1 MKKIYLNGFC
11 LCVLSILSVLCVSCK
26 DDDDNAAPGTD
37 REFMTMFICDNT
49 RGKGSDYPYN
59 CGLDGAYPH
68 GNTIHLYW
76 YGVNDCA
83 GYQVQMALM
92 PKVTGGS
99 SAWASIQGTKD
110 LIVDTILGPTV
121 LDLLIPDLQYK
132 TDYRFA
138 IRALSKLDRN
148 DPNDPNS
155 FEHASNWYGHG
166 NGRQW
171 QEYLGIQTAERYATP
186 TAVYVNQAETTEETM
201 HVYLNSN
208 LKDVGLGLTDADME
222 KLKVYVSAY
231 NADTNP
237 NKKFQLKDL
246 KLSIDEDNL
255 DKLSAYYENF
265 NIDEDGNLG
274 YQYLQVQPSPNNPNS
289 SVGAKW
295 KYYQITN
302 EDRQRGY
309 VVVDG
314 LTANSVYVIDVI
326 DPRVKVSI
334 DAKYNTCTARS
345 DGQPG
350 EPILLSYD
358 ELYAQAESLPLPGD
372 QEGIKRGDVFSLAT
386 EKYQA
391 APITPALY
399 DFISNT
405 NYAEGQ
411 TFLLEG
417 GKTYYMD
424 GNDITCKGFTLRTN
438 PADVAQ
444 GKRARVICGIGKHSR
459 YDQATNGEQWNG
471 GPYSMFMFG
480 RQPEAGEGGEIYMKK
495 LAFYDIDFDNPEAFN
510 YGDNVAGLGG
520 ITGNYFFNM
529 YSNGMAVTL
538 DSLVIENCTFK
549 RLVRGFI
556 REQGANYKVWNHV
569 LIKNNL
575 FFDCGFYNQ
584 GAGGYCWI
592 HGSGQNVASNL
603 YKDMKVIENT
613 FYDCPFP
620 SFFSEQSEIAWTSG
634 AWYITF
640 SNNTLINFNTR
651 ADGSVFKM
659 RGLPNGSVF
668 NVKNNLFVLCK
679 QAGDQRVLAMWGADI
694 RNTQTMADGSAGKVT
709 LNFENNWSTNNDL
722 TNGSIFSNN
731 PWTATSNNFG
741 KLVNDGNATLNGTLE
756 VNVADISATELMEQP
771 CPPHVAQTANDQHMH
786 RADALDGTVS
796 NSYNVNLYFK
806 NTNND
811 IYNNNA
817 GAARWRNK

>member
-1 MKKIYLNGFC
+1 MKKILNYMM
-11 LCVLSILSVLCVSCK
+11 LILMVGTSAMMVSCK
-26 DDDDNAAPGTD
+26 DSEDAVEGTD

-49 RGKGSDYPYN
+49 RGKGADYPYN

-76 YGVNDCA
+76 YGVKNCA

-92 PKVTGGS
+92 PKVTGGAN
-99 SAWASIQGTKD
+99 AWASIQGTSD
-110 LIVDTILGPTV
+110 LLVDTIVGPDV
-121 LDLLIPDLQYK
+121 LDLVIKDLQYK

-138 IRALSKLDRN
+138 IRALSKLDN
-148 DPNDPNS
+148 NTTDFS
-155 FEHASNWYGHG
+155 HASNWFGHG

-171 QEYLGIQTAERYATP
+171 QEYLGIQTSERYPTP
-186 TAVYVNQAETTEETM
+186 TAIYVNQAETTEETM

-208 LKDVGLGLTDADME
+208 VSEVGLNLNTDEDKD
-222 KLKVYVSAY
+222 KLK
-231 NADTNP
+231 
-237 NKKFQLKDL
+237 
-246 KLSIDEDNL
+246 
-255 DKLSAYYENF
+255 AYYENF
-265 NIDEDGNLG
+265 NIDETGNLG
-274 YQYLQVQPSPNNPNS
+274 YQYLRVQPSPNNPNS
-289 SVGAKW
+289 TVGAKW
-295 KYYQITN
+295 SWYKITD
-302 EDRQRGY
+302 EDRARGY

-314 LTANSVYVIDVI
+314 LTPNSVYVIDVI
-326 DPRVKVSI
+326 DPRVPVEV
-334 DAKYNTCTARS
+334 DAKYNTLTARS

-358 ELYAQAESLPLPGD
+358 ELYAQASSLSLPD
-372 QEGIKRGDVFSLAT
+372 DETVKRDDVFALAK

-391 APITPALY
+391 APISPTLY

-424 GNDITCKGFTLRTN
+424 GNDITCKGFTLRTR
-438 PADVAQ
+438 PEDVAQ
-444 GKRARVICGIGKHSR
+444 GKRAKVICGIGKHSR

-510 YGDNVAGLGG
+510 YGDNKAGLGG
-520 ITGNYFFNM
+520 ATGNYFFNM

-569 LIKNNL
+569 LIKNNQ
-575 FFDCGFYNQ
+575 FFDCGYYNQ

-592 HGSGQNVASNL
+592 HGSGQNVNSNL

-620 SFFSEQSEIAWTSG
+620 SFFAEQSEIAWTSG

-651 ADGSVFKM
+651 ADGSIFKM

-668 NVKNNLFVLCK
+668 NVKNNLIVLCK
-679 QAGDQRVLAMWGADI
+679 KSGDQRVLAQWGADI
-694 RNTQTMADGSAGKVT
+694 RNTQTQADGSAGKVT

-722 TNGSIFSNN
+722 TNGSIFSANA
-731 PWTATSNNFG
+731 WTATSNNFG
-741 KLVNDGNATLNGTLE
+741 KLVKDGNATLNGTLE
-756 VNVADISATELMEQP
+756 VSVADISATELMESP
-771 CPPHVAQTANDQHMH
+771 CPPHVAATADDQNMH
-786 RADALDGTVS
+786 RADALDGTAKD
-796 NSYNVNLYFK
+796 YNVNLYFK
-806 NTNND
+806 NTDND
-811 IYNNNA
+811 IYKNNV

>member
-1 MKKIYLNGFC
+1 MKKILN
-11 LCVLSILSVLCVSCK
+11 SIMLLLLAGTSALMVSCK
-26 DDDDNAAPGTD
+26 DDDKNGSSTNTD
-37 REFMTMFICDNT
+37 RQFMTMFICDNT

-76 YGVNDCA
+76 YGVKDCA

-99 SAWASIQGTKD
+99 EAWAKIQGTSD
-110 LIVDTILGPTV
+110 LLVDTIVGANV
-121 LDLLIPDLQYK
+121 LDMIIPDLQYK

-148 DPNDPNS
+148 IKGDQSS
-155 FEHASNWYGHG
+155 FAHASNWYGHG

-171 QEYLGIQTAERYATP
+171 QEYLGIQTNERYPTP
-186 TAVYVNQAETTEETM
+186 GAIYVDESQTTENEM
-201 HVYLNSN
+201 YVYFNKNIDDL
-208 LKDVGLGLTDADME
+208 GLGTSEEDQST
-222 KLKVYVSAY
+222 LK
-231 NADTNP
+231 
-237 NKKFQLKDL
+237 
-246 KLSIDEDNL
+246 
-255 DKLSAYYENF
+255 AYYENF
-265 NIDEDGNLG
+265 NIDENGNLG
-274 YQYLQVQPSPNNPNS
+274 YSVLTVSPSPNNPNS
-289 SVGAKW
+289 TVDSKW
-295 KYYQITN
+295 KYYKITD
-302 EDRQRGY
+302 EDFNRGY
-309 VVVDG
+309 VKVTG
-314 LTANSVYVIDVI
+314 LTPNSVYVIDVI
-326 DPRVKVSI
+326 DPRVKVAV
-334 DAKYNTCTARS
+334 DAKYNTLTKRS
-345 DGQPG
+345 DGKPG

-358 ELYAQAESLPLPGD
+358 ELYAQAASLPVPD
-372 QEGIKRGDVFSLAT
+372 DENVKRSDVFALAT
-386 EKYQA
+386 DKYQA

-405 NYAEGQ
+405 QYAEGQ
-411 TFLLEG
+411 TFYLEG

-424 GNDITCKGFTLRTN
+424 GNDITCKGFTLATR
-438 PADVAQ
+438 PEDVAA

-480 RQPEAGEGGEIYMKK
+480 RQPEAGEGGEIRMKK

-575 FFDCGFYNQ
+575 FMDCGYYNQ

-620 SFFSEQSEIAWTSG
+620 SFFAEQSEIDWTSG
-634 AWYITF
+634 SWNITF

-651 ADGSVFKM
+651 ADGSIFKM
-659 RGLPNGSVF
+659 RGLPNGSIF
-668 NVKNNLFVLCK
+668 NVKNNLIVLCK
-679 QAGDQRVLAMWGADI
+679 KPGDQRVLAQWGADI
-694 RNTQTMADGSAGKVT
+694 RNTQTMPDGSAGKVT

-722 TNGSIFSNN
+722 TNGSIFSNSA
-731 PWTATSNNFG
+731 WTATSNNFG
-741 KLVNDGNATLNGTLE
+741 KLVKDGNATLNGTLE
-756 VNVADISATELMEQP
+756 VNVADISATDLMEQP
-771 CPPHVAQTANDQHMH
+771 CPPHIALTANDQNMH
-786 RADALDGTVS
+786 RADALDGTS
-796 NSYNVNLYFK
+796 NSTYNVNLYFK
-806 NTNND
+806 NTNNE
-811 IYNNNA
+811 IYTNNV
-817 GAARWRNK
+817 GAARWRNKK

>member
-1 MKKIYLNGFC
+1 MDMKKTLN
-11 LCVLSILSVLCVSCK
+11 SILLLFLAGTSALMVSCK
-26 DDDDNAAPGTD
+26 DDEDNAAPGTD

-59 CGLDGAYPH
+59 CGIDRKYPH

-76 YGVNDCA
+76 YGVEDCA

-110 LIVDTILGPTV
+110 LIVDTILGPKV
-121 LDLLIPDLQYK
+121 LDLIIPDLQYK

-138 IRALSKLDRN
+138 IRALSKRDRN

-155 FEHASNWYGHG
+155 FEHASNWFGHG

-171 QEYLGIQTAERYATP
+171 QEYLGIQTDERYPTP
-186 TAVYVNQAETTEETM
+186 GAIYVDESMTTETEMFVFFNT
-201 HVYLNSN
+201 NISQ
-208 LKDVGLGLTDADME
+208 LGLSE
-222 KLKVYVSAY
+222 S
-231 NADTNP
+231 
-237 NKKFQLKDL
+237 
-246 KLSIDEDNL
+246 DEDK
-255 DKLSAYYENF
+255 DKLAAYYENF
-265 NIDEDGNLG
+265 NIDEEGNLG
-274 YQYLQVQPSPNNPNS
+274 YSVLTVSPSPNNPNS
-289 SVGAKW
+289 TVDEKW
-295 KYYQITN
+295 RYYQITD
-302 EDRQRGY
+302 EDRARGY
-309 VVVDG
+309 VMVTG
-314 LTANSVYVIDVI
+314 LTPNSVYVIDVI
-326 DPRVKVSI
+326 DPRVKVAV
-334 DAKYNTCTARS
+334 DAKYNTLTKRS
-345 DGQPG
+345 DGKPG
-350 EPILLSYD
+350 EPILLAYD
-358 ELYAQAESLPLPGD
+358 ELYAQAASLGVPD
-372 QEGIKRGDVFSLAT
+372 DENVKRTDVFALAT

-405 NYAEGQ
+405 QYAEGQ
-411 TFLLEG
+411 TFYLEG

-424 GNDITCKGFTLRTN
+424 GNDITCKGFTLRTR
-438 PADVAQ
+438 PEDVAD

-459 YDQATNGEQWNG
+459 YNQATNGEQWNG

-480 RQPEAGEGGEIYMKK
+480 RQPEAGEGGEIRMKK

-520 ITGNYFFNM
+520 VTGNYFFNM

-575 FFDCGFYNQ
+575 FFDCGYYTQ

-592 HGSGQNVASNL
+592 HGSGQNVESNL

-620 SFFSEQSEIAWTSG
+620 SFFSEQSEIGWTSG
-634 AWYITF
+634 SWYITF

-651 ADGSVFKM
+651 ADGSIFKM
-659 RGLPNGSVF
+659 RGLPDGSIF

-679 QAGDQRVLAMWGADI
+679 QPGDQRVLAMWGADI
-694 RNTQTMADGSAGKVT
+694 RNTQTLSDGSAGKVT
-709 LNFENNWSTNNDL
+709 LNFDNNWSTNNDL
-722 TNGSIFSNN
+722 TNGSIFSNSA
-731 PWTATSNNFG
+731 WTATSNNFG
-741 KLVNDGNATLNGTLE
+741 KLVKDGNATLNGTLE
-756 VNVADISATELMEQP
+756 VMVADISATDLMISP
-771 CPPHVAQTANDQHMH
+771 CPPHVAATANDQNMH
-786 RADALDGTVS
+786 RADALDGTATTG
-796 NSYNVNLYFK
+796 YNVNLYFK
-806 NTNND
+806 NTDND
-811 IYNNNA
+811 IYRNNA
-817 GAARWRNK
+817 GAARWRDK

>member
-1 MKKIYLNGFC
+1 MKKIFYNMLLLLVAGTSA
-11 LCVLSILSVLCVSCK
+11 LLVSCK
-26 DDDDNAAPGTD
+26 DDDNGSSTNTN

-59 CGLDGAYPH
+59 SGIDPSYPH

-76 YGVNDCA
+76 YGVKDCA

-92 PKVTGGS
+92 PKVTGGAN
-99 SAWASIQGTKD
+99 AWASIQGTSD
-110 LIVDTILGPTV
+110 LIVDTIVGPTV
-121 LDLLIPDLQYK
+121 LDLLIKDQQYK

-148 DPNDPNS
+148 IKGDQSS

-171 QEYLGIQTAERYATP
+171 QEYLGIQTAERYPTP
-186 TAVYVNQAETTEETM
+186 GAIFVDESKTTENEM
-201 HVYLNSN
+201 YVYFNRN
-208 LKDVGLGLTDADME
+208 INDLGLNPSDPADKE
-222 KLKVYVSAY
+222 KL
-231 NADTNP
+231 D
-237 NKKFQLKDL
+237 
-246 KLSIDEDNL
+246 
-255 DKLSAYYENF
+255 AYYENF
-265 NIDEDGNLG
+265 NIDEKGNLG
-274 YQYLQVQPSPNNPNS
+274 YSVLTVSPSPNNPNS
-289 SVGAKW
+289 TVDDKW
-295 KYYQITN
+295 KYYQITD
-302 EDRQRGY
+302 EDFTRGY
-309 VVVDG
+309 VKVTG
-314 LTANSVYVIDVI
+314 LTPNSVYVIDVI
-326 DPRVKVSI
+326 DPRVKVAV
-334 DAKYNTCTARS
+334 DAKYNTLTKRS
-345 DGQPG
+345 DGKPG

-358 ELYAQAESLPLPGD
+358 DLYAQAASLPLPD
-372 QEGIKRGDVFSLAT
+372 DETVKRTDVFALAT
-386 EKYQA
+386 DKYQA
-391 APITPALY
+391 APISPALY

-405 NYAEGQ
+405 QYAEGQ
-411 TFLLEG
+411 TFYLEG

-424 GNDITCKGFTLRTN
+424 GNDITCKGFTLATR
-438 PADVAQ
+438 PEDVAA

-459 YDQATNGEQWNG
+459 YNQATNGEQWNG

-480 RQPEAGEGGEIYMKK
+480 RQPEAGEGGEIRMKK

-520 ITGNYFFNM
+520 VTGNYFFNM
-529 YSNGMAVTL
+529 YSNGMAVSL

-556 REQGANYKVWNHV
+556 REQGANYKIWNHV

-575 FFDCGFYNQ
+575 FFDCGYYTQ

-620 SFFSEQSEIAWTSG
+620 AFFSEQSEIEWTSG
-634 AWYITF
+634 AWNITF

-651 ADGSVFKM
+651 ADGSIFKM
-659 RGLPNGSVF
+659 RGLPNGSVY
-668 NVKNNLFVLCK
+668 NVKNNLIVLCK
-679 QAGDQRVLAMWGADI
+679 KPGDQRVLAQWGADI
-694 RNTQTMADGSAGKVT
+694 RNTQTLADGSAGHVT

-722 TNGSIFSNN
+722 TNGSIFSNS

-741 KLVNDGNATLNGTLE
+741 KLVKDGNATLNGTLE
-756 VNVADISATELMEQP
+756 VNVADISATDLMEQP
-771 CPPHVAQTANDQHMH
+771 CPPHVAATANDQHMH
-786 RADALDGTVS
+786 RADALDGTA
-796 NSYNVNLYFK
+796 NSIYSVNLYFK
-806 NTNND
+806 NTNNE
-811 IYNNNA
+811 IYTNNV

>member
-1 MKKIYLNGFC
+1 MKKILN
-11 LCVLSILSVLCVSCK
+11 SILLLFVAASTVLTVACK
-26 DDDDNAAPGTD
+26 DDDDAAPGTD
-37 REFMTMFICDNT
+37 REFMTMFICDKT
-49 RGKGSDYPYN
+49 RGKGTDYPYN
-59 CGLDGAYPH
+59 SGLDGAYPH

-83 GYQVQMALM
+83 GYQVQMALQ
-92 PKVTGGS
+92 PKVSGGS
-99 SAWASIQGTKD
+99 EAWAKIQGTSD
-110 LIVDTILGPTV
+110 LLLDTIVGPKV
-121 LDLLIPDLQYK
+121 LDLLIKDLQYS

-138 IRALSKLDRN
+138 IRALSKLDN
-148 DPNDPNS
+148 NKTDFS
-155 FEHASNWYGHG
+155 HASNWYGHG

-171 QEYLGIQTAERYATP
+171 QEYLGIKTNERYPTP
-186 TAVYVNQAETTEETM
+186 YAVYVNQAETTESTM

-208 LKDVGLGLTDADME
+208 ISQLGL
-222 KLKVYVSAY
+222 
-231 NADTNP
+231 
-237 NKKFQLKDL
+237 DL
-246 KLSIDEDNL
+246 SFDEDK
-255 DKLSAYYENF
+255 DKLQSFYENF
-265 NIDEDGNLG
+265 NIDDNGNLG
-274 YQYLQVQPSPNNPNS
+274 YKYLTVSPSPNNPNS
-289 SVGAKW
+289 TVGEKW
-295 KYYQITN
+295 KKYEITDA
-302 EDRQRGY
+302 DRERGY

-326 DPRVKVSI
+326 DPRVPVAI

-358 ELYAQAESLPLPGD
+358 ELYAQGESMTIPD
-372 QEGIKRGDVFSLAT
+372 AADIKRGDVFALAT
-386 EKYQA
+386 TKYQA
-391 APITPALY
+391 APISPTLY

-405 NYAEGQ
+405 AYAEGQ

-424 GNDITCKGFTLRTN
+424 GNDITCKGFTLRTR
-438 PADVAQ
+438 PEDVAQ

-520 ITGNYFFNM
+520 VTGNYFFNM

-556 REQGANYKVWNHV
+556 REQGANYKIWNHV
-569 LIKNNL
+569 LIKNNQ
-575 FFDCGFYNQ
+575 FFDCGYYNQ

-634 AWYITF
+634 PWYITF
-640 SNNTLINFNTR
+640 ENNTLINFNTR

-659 RGLPNGSVF
+659 RGLPDKSVF

-679 QAGDQRVLAMWGADI
+679 KPGDQRVLAMWGADI
-694 RNTQTMADGSAGKVT
+694 RNTQTLADGSAGVVA
-709 LNFENNWSTNNDL
+709 LNFDNNWSTNDYL
-722 TNGSIFSNN
+722 SATGPNGSSCIFSNN

-741 KLVNDGNATLNGTLE
+741 KLLKDNLATLNGTLE
-756 VNVADISATELMEQP
+756 VNVANISATDLMEQP
-771 CPPHVAQTANDQHMH
+771 CPPHVATQANDQNMH
-786 RADALDGTVS
+786 RADALDGTATTE
-796 NSYNVNLYFK
+796 YNVNLYFK
-806 NTNND
+806 NTDND
-811 IYNNNA
+811 IYKNNV

>member
-1 MKKIYLNGFC
+1 MKKILINMLLLLVAGTSA
-11 LCVLSILSVLCVSCK
+11 LLVSCK
-26 DDDDNAAPGTD
+26 DSEDSAAAGTD
-37 REFMTMFICDNT
+37 RQFMTMFICDNT

-76 YGVNDCA
+76 YGVKDCA

-92 PKVTGGS
+92 PKVTGGAE
-99 SAWASIQGTKD
+99 AWAKIQGTSD
-110 LIVDTILGPTV
+110 LIVDTIVGPEV
-121 LDLLIPDLQYK
+121 LDLLIKDLQYK

-138 IRALSKLDRN
+138 IRALSKLDN
-148 DPNDPNS
+148 NTTDFS
-155 FEHASNWYGHG
+155 HASNWYGHG

-171 QEYLGIQTAERYATP
+171 QEYLNIQTSDRYPTP
-186 TAVYVNQAETTEETM
+186 YAVYVNQAETTESTM
-201 HVYLNSN
+201 TVYLN
-208 LKDVGLGLTDADME
+208 KTAKQALGYAEEATIE
-222 KLKVYVSAY
+222 SE
-231 NADTNP
+231 
-237 NKKFQLKDL
+237 
-246 KLSIDEDNL
+246 EDL
-255 DKLSAYYENF
+255 DKLEAFYENF
-265 NIDEDGNLG
+265 NIEEDGTLG
-274 YQYLQVQPSPNNPNS
+274 YKYLRVQPSPNNPNS
-289 SVGAKW
+289 TVGDQWKW
-295 KYYQITN
+295 YEITD
-302 EDRQRGY
+302 EDRARGY
-309 VVVDG
+309 ITVDG

-326 DPRVKVSI
+326 DPRVSVEV

-358 ELYAQAESLPLPGD
+358 DLYAQAATLPLPD
-372 QEGIKRGDVFSLAT
+372 DDNVKRADVFALAT

-391 APITPALY
+391 APISPALY

-405 NYAEGQ
+405 QYAEGQ

-417 GKTYYMD
+417 GKVYYMD
-424 GNDITCKGFTLRTN
+424 GNDITCKGFVLRTN
-438 PADVAQ
+438 PEDVAK
-444 GKRARVICGIGKHSR
+444 GLRAKVICGIGKHSR

-510 YGDNVAGLGG
+510 YGDNKAGKGG
-520 ITGNYFFNM
+520 VTGNYFFNM

-569 LIKNNL
+569 LIKNNQ
-575 FFDCGFYNQ
+575 FFDCGYYTQ

-592 HGSGQNVASNL
+592 HGSGQNVESNL

-613 FYDCPFP
+613 FYDSPYP
-620 SFFSEQSEIAWTSG
+620 AFFSEQSEIAWTSG
-634 AWYITF
+634 AWNITF
-640 SNNTLINFNTR
+640 ENNTLVNFNTR
-651 ADGSVFKM
+651 ADGSIFKM
-659 RGLPNGSVF
+659 RGLPDGSVF
-668 NVKNNLFVLCK
+668 NVKNNLIVLCK
-679 QAGDQRVLAMWGADI
+679 KPNDQRVLGMWGADI
-694 RNTQTMADGSAGKVT
+694 RNTQTLADGSAGKVT

-722 TNGSIFSNN
+722 TNGSIFSAN

-741 KLVNDGNATLNGTLE
+741 KLVKDGNATLNGTLE
-756 VNVADISATELMEQP
+756 VQVADISATELMEQP
-771 CPPHVAQTANDQHMH
+771 CPPHVANTADDQNMH
-786 RADALDGTVS
+786 RADALDGTATTE
-796 NSYNVNLYFK
+796 YNVNLFFK
-806 NTNND
+806 NTAND
-811 IYNNNA
+811 IYNNNV